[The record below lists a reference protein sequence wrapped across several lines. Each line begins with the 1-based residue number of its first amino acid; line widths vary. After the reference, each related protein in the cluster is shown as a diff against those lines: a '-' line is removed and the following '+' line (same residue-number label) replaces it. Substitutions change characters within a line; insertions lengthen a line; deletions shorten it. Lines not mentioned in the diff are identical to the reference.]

1 MNETATFILLMDD
14 QAPVKEKKFTINLVE
29 LDRQGKVKRD
39 IGSRYTFMSEQ
50 LGESRIGE
58 KDLLIYQSEG
68 A

>member
-1 MNETATFILLMDD
+1 MDD
-14 QAPVKEKKFTINLVE
+14 KAPVKEKKFTINLIE

-58 KDLLIYQSEG
+58 KDLLIY
-68 A
+68 